1 MRSVGI
7 IGTPYVGTRWPCRT
21 VGMRMVDGD
30 NFFSGVS
37 EIPEGIYQL
46 CRIHFEFGC
55 ALSDIRH
62 RNEAATRYE
71 STSFPGVLGFGVLAD
86 FFENSGDKDEAH
98 G

>member
-1 MRSVGI
+1 
-7 IGTPYVGTRWPCRT
+7 
-21 VGMRMVDGD
+21 MVDGN